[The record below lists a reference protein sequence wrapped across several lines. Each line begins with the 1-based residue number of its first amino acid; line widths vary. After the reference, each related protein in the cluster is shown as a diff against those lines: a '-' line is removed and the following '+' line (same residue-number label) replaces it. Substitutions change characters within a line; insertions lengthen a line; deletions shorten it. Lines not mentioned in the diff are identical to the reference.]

1 MKKILRRL
9 QVQYN
14 LYEEIKIHNSLY
26 VKKNNIKDVKVITQH
41 VWAFIRFQTLNE

>member
-9 QVQYN
+9 QIQYN

-26 VKKNNIKDVKVITQH
+26 VKKTI
-41 VWAFIRFQTLNE
+41 